1 MNEAGVNFLKTKRKF
16 SYENRQKCDMSYAAA
31 SYALDGTE
39 LFGAGT
45 PRACLR

>member
-1 MNEAGVNFLKTKRKF
+1 
-16 SYENRQKCDMSYAAA
+16 MSYAAA

-45 PRACLR
+45 PARLPKMKRLGRRNS